1 MVYTISIRRYKV
13 QTGTSVYINYKGSQC
28 YAEVV
33 GYEYPYYIVR
43 LTSGLELRVYED
55 ELKEV

>member
-1 MVYTISIRRYKV
+1 MEIGTPVYV
-13 QTGTSVYINYKGSQC
+13 NYRGSQC

-33 GYEYPYYIVR
+33 GQEFPYYIVR
-43 LTSGLELRVYED
+43 LTSGLEIRVYED

>member
-1 MVYTISIRRYKV
+1 M
-13 QTGTSVYINYKGSQC
+13 QTGTSVYVNYRGSQC
-28 YAEVV
+28 YAEII

-55 ELKEV
+55 ELTEV